1 AERAAL
7 AERARLAARLRATA
21 LRHAEALV
29 AAGDDLPVVAAR
41 SRAALDALRDLLGE
55 LRRPA
60 ADDPPPC
67 LAGIDALAVRHGV
80 LVTSVGE
87 RRQMH
92 GAVEATAFWAAR
104 ELLGHDA
111 PLTVTYLPEG
121 VELSAP
127 AGRATRHLRAVAE
140 AAGGAVSARGARV
153 RVWLPA

>member
-1 AERAAL
+1 
-7 AERARLAARLRATA
+7 
-21 LRHAEALV
+21 
-29 AAGDDLPVVAAR
+29 GDDLPVVAAR
-41 SRAALDALRDLLGE
+41 SRAALNALRDLLGE

-60 ADDPPPC
+60 DDDPPPC
-67 LAGIDALAVRHGV
+67 LAGIDALAVRRGV

-127 AGRATRHLRAVAE
+127 AGRVTRRLRAVAE
-140 AAGGAVSARGARV
+140 AAGGAVSARGAQV
-153 RVWLPA
+153 RVWLPS